1 MSIVLNCTLPPCCR
15 PGAEGS
21 PKNSGGPNIIMQ
33 HPMHLH
39 GHHFWVLGHGLGV
52 FNESN
57 ASQVG
62 SLNTANPV
70 FRDTAMLPKGG
81 WVVLRFLANN
91 PGAWPLHCHILWHHY
106 MGQQVRWM
114 GQAVIT
120 EGHGIILPFHSRR
133 IRVMYF
139 NHVQ

>member
-1 MSIVLNCTLPPCCR
+1 M
-15 PGAEGS
+15 
-21 PKNSGGPNIIMQ
+21 
-33 HPMHLH
+33 
-39 GHHFWVLGHGLGV
+39 LGHGLGV
-52 FNESN
+52 FNESD
-57 ASQVG
+57 AAQVG
-62 SLNTANPV
+62 GLNTANPV